1 MSAISSTQAGQ
12 GLAQFLQGL
21 SSSSPAS
28 ATSASSSTTASALT
42 GASTTAGKTKGHHH
56 GSSAAFE
63 KLLQTVTT
71 ALQSAQSSGSTAD
84 PNQTIENALEKIFKN
99 GTAGS
104 TAGSSTAGSGTAG
117 SGTAGSGTA
126 AATAPATTAAGDTS
140 TADAAKQSFLST
152 LQSFGVTPQQFQ
164 QDLATALQQANGG
177 TANPATAFASFP
189 PGSLIDTVG

>member
-117 SGTAGSGTA
+117 SGTA